1 MGGVERLKALH
12 ERARRVW
19 LYNLPDGIQLKL
31 RPVKAGAAMLRTGVD
46 EAALRSYWALQ
57 NSTPEERR
65 ERMLDDPEGALRA
78 GLLREKLEE
87 AYLVLGIEGAVID
100 GEDAPFEV
108 LFDDEVGPDRKE
120 HQFTVGELRAL
131 YGDDEIYMLVERI
144 ASLSGRIDPSEVG
157 VDAARFREDGAD
169 DPRPVQDVPG
179 A

>member
-1 MGGVERLKALH
+1 MAGIKRLQELRQ
-12 ERARRVW
+12 RARRVW

-57 NSTPEERR
+57 SVTPEERR
-65 ERMLDDPEGALRA
+65 ERLLDDPEGALRA

-87 AYLVLGIEGAVID
+87 AYLVLGIAGAVID
-100 GEDAPFEV
+100 GEDAPFEIT
-108 LFDDEVGPDRKE
+108 FDDEAGPDRKE

-144 ASLSGRIDPSEVG
+144 ASLSGRIEPSEVG
-157 VDAARFREDGAD
+157 IDAGRFREDGAD

>member
-1 MGGVERLKALH
+1 MAGIKRLQELRQ
-12 ERARRVW
+12 RARRVW

-57 NSTPEERR
+57 SVTPEERR
-65 ERMLDDPEGALRA
+65 ERLLDDPEGALRA

-87 AYLVLGIEGAVID
+87 AYLVLGIAGAVID
-100 GEDAPFEV
+100 GEDAPFEIA
-108 LFDDEVGPDRKE
+108 FDDEAGPDRKE

-144 ASLSGRIDPSEVG
+144 ASLSGRIEPSEVG
-157 VDAARFREDGAD
+157 IDAGRFREDGAD